1 MNEYL
6 MNNQAHQKLNAM
18 WQEAS
23 EARKLPRRSL
33 RQQLA
38 RMLRNVAR
46 VLDAE
51 QDQKGVLA

>member
-6 MNNQAHQKLNAM
+6 LNHQAHQKLNTL

-23 EARKLPRRSL
+23 EARQVPRKSL
-33 RQQLA
+33 RQQVAQL
-38 RMLRNVAR
+38 LRNVAR
-46 VLDAE
+46 TLDAE